1 MLGNVTFPT
10 TITIR
15 TITIINTTSSS
26 AHFHPLPW
34 TTTCALMQ
42 RKLDAASQPYDR
54 LKRPRASPDH
64 HHSAIKTWL
73 SSIPSPASPKLS
85 SSAESM
91 ASTTTAD
98 ATPSLPPSTLRSRS
112 SSPSRNMVYRNQ
124 NLRHAN
130 VIFTHIGDVPS
141 HVRCA
146 MDTVKRQANA
156 THVEDTLSDGVL
168 RPFYSEV
175 RRLDM
180 ESAIGTDWRAALKK
194 LLDDLLASHERE
206 VELKIANERGMY
218 VTAMREASRPEF
230 ADDRDRLVAR
240 AQA

>member
-1 MLGNVTFPT
+1 
-10 TITIR
+10 
-15 TITIINTTSSS
+15 
-26 AHFHPLPW
+26 
-34 TTTCALMQ
+34 
-42 RKLDAASQPYDR
+42 
-54 LKRPRASPDH
+54 
-64 HHSAIKTWL
+64 
-73 SSIPSPASPKLS
+73 
-85 SSAESM
+85 
-91 ASTTTAD
+91 
-98 ATPSLPPSTLRSRS
+98 
-112 SSPSRNMVYRNQ
+112 
-124 NLRHAN
+124 
-130 VIFTHIGDVPS
+130 
-141 HVRCA
+141 